1 MSGTLMQLPAG
12 EKGQA
17 GQCWAQGRGLG
28 GGGAVQLLRPSQDAP
43 DAAMGSVCVQ
53 GDQDI
58 GRADSMSLLAGPGG
72 GMGSG
77 GGSFWEPGLP
87 AGPGGVSRHLF
98 TCPAPQRSPD
108 LTWVSQRLWACDPD
122 VHRQVWCEGVWA
134 CMGARGHVSTD
145 MCICGWV
152 CAHVWGLICTCRGL
166 NARAPRSQGRGRA
179 V

>member
-77 GGSFWEPGLP
+77 GGHSGNRGCLQGQAASPGICSPALLP
-87 AGPGGVSRHLF
+87 R
-98 TCPAPQRSPD
+98 
-108 LTWVSQRLWACDPD
+108 
-122 VHRQVWCEGVWA
+122 
-134 CMGARGHVSTD
+134 GARISRGSPSGCGHVTQMYTD
-145 MCICGWV
+145 RSGV
-152 CAHVWGLICTCRGL
+152 RGC
-166 NARAPRSQGRGRA
+166 GRA
-179 V
+179 WVHAGMSAQTCASVAGFVHMCGG